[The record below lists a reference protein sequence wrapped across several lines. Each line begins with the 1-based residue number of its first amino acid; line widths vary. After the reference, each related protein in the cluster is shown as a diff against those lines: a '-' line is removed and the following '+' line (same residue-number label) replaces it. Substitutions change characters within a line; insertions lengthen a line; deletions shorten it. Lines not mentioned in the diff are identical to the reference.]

1 MSVTLAPEPKGWEMP
16 TNLKQLTS
24 LRFFAALWVVAF
36 HYWPSLTGG
45 YPVLVDKGYLGV
57 ELFFL
62 LSGFILAHVYLDDAG
77 VGCLHYGRFLWARL
91 ARIYPVHLVTLAAIG
106 LMGAAALALGYPM
119 THPVIVWSVLP
130 QNLLLIHAWGAAS
143 VSAWNHPSWSIS
155 AEWFAY
161 VFFPLFARAAWALR
175 ARPILAVLGALGL
188 VAVLYPAFQVLAGFP
203 LTRATTAW
211 GTLRIV
217 PCFTLGCAV
226 NLLWRARSIGNPA
239 PAVAVACLTTGAI
252 IVAAALHAPDLLLVM
267 LFGALIFGLASMASS
282 GSRRLTAAPFVYLG
296 EVSFA
301 VYMVCIPWQLA
312 FSKAATRL
320 LGAGE
325 HLPLG
330 LWLIQ
335 FGGVVAAAIL
345 VHHLVERPARV
356 WMRLH
361 DPFRRGREPA
371 TVPFTA
377 AATL

>member
-1 MSVTLAPEPKGWEMP
+1 MP
-16 TNLKQLTS
+16 ANLKQLTS

-57 ELFFL
+57 ELFFV

-77 VGCLHYGRFLWARL
+77 AGRLNYGRFLWARL
-91 ARIYPVHLVTLAAIG
+91 ARIYPVHLVTLGAIG
-106 LMGAAALALGYPM
+106 LMGVAALALGYPM

-161 VFFPLFARAAWALR
+161 VFFPVFASAAWALR

-188 VAVLYPAFQVLAGFP
+188 VVVLYPTFEVLAGFP

-211 GTLRIV
+211 GALRIV

-226 NLLWRARSIGNPA
+226 NLLWRRRPVARAALATAATG
-239 PAVAVACLTTGAI
+239 LTTSVI

-267 LFGALIFGLASMASS
+267 LFGALIFGLASMASAD
-282 GSRRLTAAPFVYLG
+282 SRLLTAAPLVYLG

-312 FSKAATRL
+312 FSKVATRL
-320 LGAGE
+320 FGAGE

-330 LWLIQ
+330 LWLVQ
-335 FGGVVAAAIL
+335 FAGVLAAAAV
-345 VHHLVERPARV
+345 VHHMVERPARIR
-356 WMRLH
+356 MRLH
-361 DPFRRGREPA
+361 DPFRRRREPA
-371 TVPFTA
+371 TVPVTA